1 MIYPAYQSSTTIF
14 QSRGNKKIIFKEI
27 VELSP
32 LPVLIVNATT
42 NEIEYANE
50 AWELA
55 TGYKLDEVKGR
66 NPDILKSDR
75 TPKEI
80 HDQIRKHLN
89 EGKIYKTEQLFDKRK
104 DGSEFQL
111 SSTFYPIR
119 QDDRNMFYV
128 QIEHDIT
135 ARKIKEKFKTMHI
148 NIALLLAASENIFD
162 AVPRT
167 LEYLCEGT
175 GWEIG
180 ELWLLSHDN
189 REMQYI
195 GAWHSPN
202 LNVKEYIDKTTIKT
216 FIRGKGLPGRV
227 WQTGKPA
234 WYINSPNNLFFKNI
248 EKSFSFGINTALAF
262 PIQINLKTTGVLT
275 FFTRETHKPDNDL
288 LETMSILGNHLGH
301 FIEHKRMEEKLANM
315 TVKQRLLL
323 NAIGQGVYGVDT
335 KGKLTF
341 INPAAE
347 HMLGWSADELKGKRI
362 HDIIHRT
369 RSDAVTPLKYYQC
382 PNVKIRKRIGDPI
395 QIDKE
400 IFWRKDGTFFPV
412 EYIVTP
418 IPENN
423 KIIGSVVT
431 FSDITKRKQLEEL
444 KKEFLATAAHE
455 LKTPITSLK
464 LLSQLQLS
472 KIKNKIPVKVEEMAK
487 INNELERLTR
497 IINDILD
504 DQRIETGKLSIAKN
518 KIDLSALVKDTA
530 EQISS
535 IFGKVKIICKVKPGI
550 LVSADSDRI
559 RQVLTNLLTNAIKY
573 SSDESEIVA
582 EVTKTN
588 NKALVSVSDKGIGI
602 SSEKQEKIFDRFFQ
616 IQEGKSG
623 FGLGLYISKQIINL
637 HKGRIWVKS
646 KEGEGSTFHFTLAL
660 LQ

>member
-1 MIYPAYQSSTTIF
+1 MIYPAIDSSTTIF
-14 QSRGNKKIIFKEI
+14 QRRGERKIIFKEI

-32 LPVLIVNATT
+32 LPVLIVNAAT
-42 NEIEYANE
+42 NEIEYANG
-50 AWELA
+50 AWEQA
-55 TGYKLDEVKGR
+55 TGYTLDEVKGR
-66 NPDILKSDR
+66 NPNILKSGR

-80 HDQIRKHLN
+80 HNQIRKHLR
-89 EGKIYKTEQLFDKRK
+89 EGRIYKTELLFDKRK

-111 SSTFYPIR
+111 SSTFYPIQ
-119 QDDRNMFYV
+119 QDERNIFYV

-148 NIALLLAASENIFD
+148 NIALLLAASEDILS
-162 AVPRT
+162 AVPKT

-180 ELWLLSHDN
+180 ELWLLSRDS
-189 REMQYI
+189 REMQYV

-216 FIRGKGLPGRV
+216 FMKGKGLPGRV

-275 FFTRETHKPDNDL
+275 FFARETHKPDNEL
-288 LETMSILGNHLGH
+288 LETMNILGNHLGH

-347 HMLGWSADELKGKRI
+347 NMLGWSTDELKGKRI
-362 HDIIHRT
+362 HDIIHHT
-369 RSDAVTPLKYYQC
+369 KSDTVTPLKYYQC
-382 PNVKIRKRIGDPI
+382 PNVKVRKKIGNPI

-400 IFWRKDGTFFPV
+400 IFWRKDGTYFPV
-412 EYIVTP
+412 EYVVTP

-464 LLSQLQLS
+464 LLSQLQLT
-472 KIKNKIPVKVEEMAK
+472 KIKNNKPVNIEEMAK

-504 DQRIETGKLSIAKN
+504 DQRIETGKLSITKN
-518 KIDLSALVKDTA
+518 KIDLSVLVKDTVD
-530 EQISS
+530 QISS
-535 IFGKVKIICKVKPGI
+535 IFGKVKIICKVTPGI
-550 LVSADSDRI
+550 LVFADSDRI
-559 RQVLTNLLTNAIKY
+559 RQVVTNLLTNAIKY
-573 SSDESEIVA
+573 SSDDSEILA
-582 EVTKTN
+582 EVKKAN
-588 NKALVSVSDKGIGI
+588 NKALVSISDKGIGI
-602 SSEKQEKIFDRFFQ
+602 SSGKQEKIFDRFFQ

-637 HKGRIWVKS
+637 HNGKIWVKS
-646 KEGEGSTFHFTLAL
+646 REGEGSTFHFTLTL

>member
-1 MIYPAYQSSTTIF
+1 MIYPAVDSSTTIF
-14 QSRGNKKIIFKEI
+14 QSRGERKIIFKEI

-32 LPVLIVNATT
+32 LPVLIVNAVTG
-42 NEIEYANE
+42 EIEYANS
-50 AWELA
+50 AWEQA
-55 TGYKLDEVKGR
+55 TGYRLDEVKGR
-66 NPDILKSDR
+66 SPNILKSDR
-75 TPKEI
+75 TPKEV
-80 HDQIRKHLN
+80 HKQIREHLN
-89 EGKIYKTEQLFDKRK
+89 EGKIFKTEQLFDKRK

-119 QDDRNMFYV
+119 LGEKNIFYV

-135 ARKIKEKFKTMHI
+135 ARKIREKFKTMHI
-148 NIALLLAASENIFD
+148 NIALLLAASEDVINT
-162 AVPRT
+162 VPKT

-180 ELWLLSHDN
+180 ELWLISHDD
-189 REMQYI
+189 REMQYV

-202 LNVKEYIDKTTIKT
+202 LNVKEYIDRATIKT
-216 FIRGKGLPGRV
+216 FIKGKGLPGRV

-234 WYINSPNNLFFKNI
+234 WYINSPENTFFKSI
-248 EKSFSFGINTALAF
+248 EKSISFGINTALAF
-262 PIQINLKTTGVLT
+262 PIQINLKTIGVLT
-275 FFTRETHKPDNDL
+275 FFTRETHKPDNEL

-315 TVKQRLLL
+315 TVKQSLLL

-347 HMLGWSADELKGKRI
+347 NMLGWSAEELKGKRI
-362 HDIIHRT
+362 HDIVHHT
-369 RSDAVTPLKYYQC
+369 KSDTVTPLKYNDC
-382 PNVKIRKRIGDPI
+382 PNVKIRKKGGNPL
-395 QIDKE
+395 QIDRE
-400 IFWRKDGTFFPV
+400 IFWKKDGTYFPV
-412 EYIVTP
+412 EYVVTP

-464 LLSQLQLS
+464 LMSQLQLL
-472 KIKNKIPVKVEEMAK
+472 KIKSKKALKMEDMEK

-504 DQRIETGKLSIAKN
+504 DQRIETGKLSIVRN
-518 KIDLSALVKDTA
+518 KINLSVLVKETA
-530 EQISS
+530 EQISN
-535 IFGKVKIICKVKPGI
+535 IFGKGKIMCKVTPG
-550 LVSADSDRI
+550 VFVFADSDRI
-559 RQVLTNLLTNAIKY
+559 RQVVTNLLTNAIKY
-573 SSDESEIVA
+573 SSGDAKIMA
-582 EVTKTN
+582 EVKRVN
-588 NKALVSVSDKGIGI
+588 GKALVSIADKGIGI
-602 SSEKQEKIFDRFFQ
+602 SEGKQEKIFDRFFQ

-637 HKGRIWVKS
+637 HEGKIWVKS
-646 KEGEGSTFHFTLAL
+646 KEGEGSTFHFSLAL